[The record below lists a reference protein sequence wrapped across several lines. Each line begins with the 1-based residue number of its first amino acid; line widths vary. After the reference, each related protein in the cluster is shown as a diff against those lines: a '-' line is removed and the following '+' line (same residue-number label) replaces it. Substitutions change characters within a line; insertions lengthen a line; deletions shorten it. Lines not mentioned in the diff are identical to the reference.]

1 MKSNNTLD
9 EIFGGDPLPFRHVYE
24 TAQIVVRD
32 YMTKNNCKIEVVAEQ
47 LGTTANHLYNVLDPK
62 QTHRP
67 LSVDR
72 VIDITALTGDTR
84 VLDAIK
90 EASKISDEHM
100 ECSFTELMMA
110 TIKIQSHTGALS
122 ETLFKSLEDGE
133 LDEKE
138 REQIRKAAITEISA
152 LYEIIGMTK

>member
-1 MKSNNTLD
+1 MKTNLD
-9 EIFGGDPLPFRHVYE
+9 DMFGSDPTPFRNVYE
-24 TAQIVVRD
+24 AAQIVVND
-32 YMTKNNCKIEVVAEQ
+32 YTVLHNCKIEKVAEQ
-47 LGTTANHLYNVLDPK
+47 LGTTRGYLYAMLDPN

-72 VIDITALTGDTR
+72 VIEITALTGDTR
-84 VLDAIK
+84 IIDAIK
-90 EASKISDEHM
+90 EASKISDDHL

-133 LDEKE
+133 LDDKE